1 MSQELTQQQQHLVNH
16 LKKPIQALKPPPR
29 LSVSEWADQKRRLD
43 SQTSSEP
50 GKWHTSRAEYQRGIM
65 DACSD
70 PEIREVVVMAG
81 AQLGKSEAIL
91 NIIGYHIEN
100 DPSPILVLQPT
111 VEMAQS
117 FSKDRVANGL
127 IRSTPCLREKVK
139 DPRAR
144 DSGNTTLHKVF
155 PGGALT
161 LVGANS
167 PAGLASRPIRLVL
180 CDEVDR
186 YPTSA
191 GSEGDPI
198 QLARKRANTFW
209 NRKIVMV
216 STPTNKGASRIE
228 EAFEE
233 SDQRRYYVP
242 CKHCHHEQKMIWQN
256 VRWQEGDPDSAAY
269 ACNAC
274 GVLWTDSDRRWS
286 IRNGRWV
293 AEAEFKGI
301 AGFYINGLYSPWTPL
316 ADGVRDFLSMK
327 KNPEQLRVWTNTY
340 LGESWEDAGEQVD
353 DFSLYERREDFEEAV
368 PEEVV
373 FITAGV
379 DVQDNRLEA
388 SIIGWARDQ
397 ESYVIDH
404 KVLYGDPSTP
414 QLWTQ
419 LDSLVNKTYETY
431 DGRQMAIRATCIDSG
446 GHFTNSVYQ
455 YAKKNAGKRIFAI
468 KGVGGE
474 GKPIA
479 GRPTKNNVAR
489 CPLFPIGV
497 DTVKDLLFARMR
509 IEEPGAGYIHFNS
522 HLDDEYFRQ
531 LTAEKIVTRFHRGFK
546 KRVFQK
552 VRARNEA
559 LDCFV
564 YAIGAYAI
572 LNIDVNTLADK
583 VKIKDN
589 VGENISNE
597 SKAKPKKPPFVPR
610 VGSGFVNSWR

>member
-1 MSQELTQQQQHLVNH
+1 
-16 LKKPIQALKPPPR
+16 
-29 LSVSEWADQKRRLD
+29 
-43 SQTSSEP
+43 
-50 GKWHTSRAEYQRGIM
+50 M

-589 VGENISNE
+589 VQENISNE